1 MDMRIGLYKQ
11 LFIKCKILSIEY
23 WAMRS
28 IISERGCLICLSKL
42 IPNSPNLDSN
52 SMV

>member
-1 MDMRIGLYKQ
+1 MR
-11 LFIKCKILSIEY
+11 
-23 WAMRS
+23 M

-52 SMV
+52 SKRFKFRDYIIKNEQLKEKGRIRN